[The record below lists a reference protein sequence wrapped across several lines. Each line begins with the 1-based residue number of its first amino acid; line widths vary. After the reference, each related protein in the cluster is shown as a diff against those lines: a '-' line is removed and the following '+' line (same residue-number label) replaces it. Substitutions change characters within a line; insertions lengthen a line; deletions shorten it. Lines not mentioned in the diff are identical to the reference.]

1 MKGNALCPVMF
12 LIRCARLA
20 AMPQVVIE
28 GTTLEHAETL
38 LRQRYAVKDYFP
50 SISISM
56 HGMPL
61 TRHFGLPQQLKRQP
75 WFLHEQHIV
84 RNMLD
89 ALSRGEDDIDMQESL
104 PRH

>member
-1 MKGNALCPVMF
+1 MKCNALCPVRF

-20 AMPQVVIE
+20 ARPRVIE

-38 LRQRYAVKDYFP
+38 TRERYAVKDYFP
-50 SISISM
+50 SCQISM
-56 HGMPL
+56 HRMPL
-61 TRHFGLPQQLKRQP
+61 ARHFGLPQQLKRQP
-75 WFLHEQHIV
+75 RLLHEQHIV

-89 ALSRGEDDIDMQESL
+89 ALSRGEDDIDMRESL